1 MKLNHK
7 LILAILLI
15 IILMTLSNVFFIQ
28 IDFTNDKRY
37 SLSKTSLNEIKK
49 IDEPLII
56 DIFLTGNL
64 PKAYLPFRNELDAIL
79 NHIKYYNNKII
90 LKYSDPLE
98 YEDSESINEEML
110 RFGLTPEIVVQ
121 KKNGNREESIIFP
134 WLILN
139 YKGKSEKIRLLKKE
153 LGNTQNENIYNS
165 MQLLENKIMDGIYRV
180 SLRNKKNIAFLSS
193 HGTTKK
199 IKIADLLKNLK
210 PYYNLSGFNLKN
222 SKVTALQKLNDL
234 MMFDLLIISNA
245 SKKFSPS
252 DKYILDQYSLR
263 GGKLIWMING
273 VAMNKDSLFNE
284 SGKSYALPQELN
296 LDDYF
301 FHKGVRIEKTL
312 IQDLYCAPIV
322 LASGYEND
330 VQYIPYP
337 WVYYPIIKPKDS
349 IIGKDTGPILC
360 RYASPIKTIDN
371 KLSKFLLLK
380 SSDFIK
386 TSSFPAVINLKKATS
401 KIEPSTFLQKS
412 KAISY
417 LVEGQDYSLFKNRI
431 KPFKFNG
438 NMEKGKFEMVII
450 SDGNIAENQ
459 IDKGIPLSLGYDK
472 WTNNFYSNRAW
483 IVNVIHFLA
492 GNKNYLSTKGK
503 KWNFAFFDIS
513 KINKFGSFWKWS
525 LILLPFIIGIFSLFI
540 SSRIRNKQLKL

>member
-1 MKLNHK
+1 MKLNNK

-98 YEDSESINEEML
+98 YEASESINEDML

-134 WLILN
+134 WLIFN

-199 IKIADLLKNLK
+199 IKIAALLKNLK

-322 LASGYEND
+322 LASGYENNT
-330 VQYIPYP
+330 QYVPYP

-386 TSSFPAVINLKKATS
+386 TSSFPSVINLKKATS

-431 KPFKFNG
+431 KPFEFNG

-483 IVNVIHFLA
+483 IVNVIHFLV

-525 LILLPFIIGIFSLFI
+525 LILFPFIIGIFSLFI
-540 SSRIRNKQLKL
+540 SNRIRNKQLKL

>member
-7 LILAILLI
+7 LLFAILLI
-15 IILMTLSNVFFIQ
+15 IISMILSNIFFIQ

-37 SLSKTSLNEIKK
+37 SLSKNSLNEIKK

-64 PKAYLPFRNELDAIL
+64 PKTYLPFRNELDAIL
-79 NHIKYYNNKII
+79 NRLKYYNNKII

-98 YEDSESINEEML
+98 YGDSESISEDML

-121 KKNGNREESIIFP
+121 NKNGNREENIIFP
-134 WLILN
+134 WLIFN
-139 YKGKSEKIRLLKKE
+139 YKGKSEKIRLLKKQ
-153 LGNTQNENIYNS
+153 LGNTQNENIFNS

-180 SLRNKKNIAFLSS
+180 NLRNKRNIAFLSS

-222 SKVTALQKLNDL
+222 SKITPLQRLNDL

-245 SKKFSPS
+245 SKKFSPI

-273 VAMNKDSLFNE
+273 VAMDNDSLFNE

-296 LDDYF
+296 LEDYF
-301 FHKGVRIEKTL
+301 FHKGIRIEKTL

-322 LASGYEND
+322 LASGYENNAEY
-330 VQYIPYP
+330 VPYP

-371 KLSKFLLLK
+371 KLSKFMLLK

-386 TSSFPAVINLKKATS
+386 TSSYPAVINLKQATS

-417 LVEGQDYSLFKNRI
+417 LVEGQNYSLFKNRI

-483 IVNVIHFLA
+483 LVNVIHFLA
-492 GNKNYLSTKGK
+492 GNKNYLSTRGK

-525 LILLPFIIGIFSLFI
+525 LILFPYVIGICSILI
-540 SSRIRNKQLKL
+540 SNRLRNKQLKL